1 EGDDEDHSAF
11 LAGPA
16 EEQVGAAHDT
26 DPEPPA
32 VGQAEDLADQA
43 AGDDFM
49 PFSQY
54 DLGLDDE
61 AAEPPGGPPFSLSDL
76 GLDDQSWSVEAQ
88 TSEHRETAAD
98 ASLEGVGQSE
108 HVEPADSGKAED
120 APAVQPTHDADAQ
133 PIAEAARTE
142 GQAGEAEPEI
152 EPFSFAGLGLSDE
165 ELSDTEPAEK
175 VDVTVAEASA
185 FSELPPFSFAD
196 LGLSEA
202 DFADLD
208 LGEPDGANASIP
220 DVAQVNGAQLPAATG
235 SQASSADQGAMRP
248 FSLADLGLTDE
259 ELAELGFDP
268 EMLQSDDLALDSG
281 TTVAPTND
289 EDLPPFAFAVP
300 ELTDEELELFG
311 LADQQAYASPPA
323 SPTPAPAPSAE
334 ADQGAT
340 GGEPDRQEAT
350 HEPPPV
356 EADTTQKL
364 LAFDDFDLGAYE
376 QVAFEES
383 HTLPAGAQ
391 STQTPAPA
399 AAPVS
404 ADLREIYAQLEVQP
418 DNHALRLAVARLS
431 EQKGDIERAL
441 EQYRQLIK
449 RNALLDP
456 VIEDLQ
462 DLAGGEYDH
471 ALLRR
476 VHRLL
481 GDAYIKQDRL
491 QEALA
496 QYSWI

>member
-1 EGDDEDHSAF
+1 
-11 LAGPA
+11 
-16 EEQVGAAHDT
+16 
-26 DPEPPA
+26 
-32 VGQAEDLADQA
+32 
-43 AGDDFM
+43 
-49 PFSQY
+49 
-54 DLGLDDE
+54 
-61 AAEPPGGPPFSLSDL
+61 
-76 GLDDQSWSVEAQ
+76 
-88 TSEHRETAAD
+88 
-98 ASLEGVGQSE
+98 
-108 HVEPADSGKAED
+108 
-120 APAVQPTHDADAQ
+120 
-133 PIAEAARTE
+133 
-142 GQAGEAEPEI
+142 
-152 EPFSFAGLGLSDE
+152 
-165 ELSDTEPAEK
+165 
-175 VDVTVAEASA
+175 
-185 FSELPPFSFAD
+185 
-196 LGLSEA
+196 
-202 DFADLD
+202 
-208 LGEPDGANASIP
+208 
-220 DVAQVNGAQLPAATG
+220 
-235 SQASSADQGAMRP
+235 
-248 FSLADLGLTDE
+248 
-259 ELAELGFDP
+259 
-268 EMLQSDDLALDSG
+268 
-281 TTVAPTND
+281 
-289 EDLPPFAFAVP
+289 LPPFAFAVP